1 MFLAILLSII
11 LIYFVYNFYVRYG
24 PYGRLISRVPGP
36 SGFPIIGNILILQG
50 SQGSKWKLRRK
61 ILTPTFHF
69 NILQHFIESFIE
81 ESENMTKSLQNIG
94 DAVVKDLTPFIS
106 EHTLNT
112 ICETAMGISLRR
124 MKSFQKHYRNA
135 VHKMGELVVYRL
147 FRQWLRYDWV
157 FFLTSKGREQKK
169 ILKTLHEFTEKI
181 IAERKMYHKNMNGQ
195 FSKNLGK
202 GTEEIDAN
210 DTEVIASR
218 KKRLAMLDLLIL
230 ASQEGSL
237 TDIDIREEVDTF
249 MFEGHDTVATSICF
263 TLSLLAE
270 HKDIQD
276 CVRKEVN
283 IVMQENEG
291 KLSIK
296 SLQDLQYLERCI
308 KESLRLY
315 PSVWFISRVTSEDM
329 QLKSYLI
336 PAKTMMFL
344 NIYGVHRDPNFWPN
358 PKIFNPDRF
367 LPNKIRDRHFY
378 SYIPFSAGPRNCIG
392 QRFAMLEMKAMISH
406 LIHKFYLEPVDYLK
420 DLCIKADIV
429 IRPNHP
435 LRVRFIPITTKSI

>member
-1 MFLAILLSII
+1 MTYIIFKKILNNTKHITKSEAYDPLHPW
-11 LIYFVYNFYVRYG
+11 LREG
-24 PYGRLISRVPGP
+24 LLT
-36 SGFPIIGNILILQG
+36 SG
-50 SQGSKWKLRRK
+50 GSKWKLRRK

>member
-1 MFLAILLSII
+1 
-11 LIYFVYNFYVRYG
+11 
-24 PYGRLISRVPGP
+24 
-36 SGFPIIGNILILQG
+36 
-50 SQGSKWKLRRK
+50 
-61 ILTPTFHF
+61 
-69 NILQHFIESFIE
+69 
-81 ESENMTKSLQNIG
+81 
-94 DAVVKDLTPFIS
+94 
-106 EHTLNT
+106 
-112 ICETAMGISLRR
+112 
-124 MKSFQKHYRNA
+124 
-135 VHKMGELVVYRL
+135 
-147 FRQWLRYDWV
+147 
-157 FFLTSKGREQKK
+157 
-169 ILKTLHEFTEKI
+169 
-181 IAERKMYHKNMNGQ
+181 
-195 FSKNLGK
+195 
-202 GTEEIDAN
+202 
-210 DTEVIASR
+210 
-218 KKRLAMLDLLIL
+218 
-230 ASQEGSL
+230 
-237 TDIDIREEVDTF
+237 
-249 MFEGHDTVATSICF
+249 
-263 TLSLLAE
+263 
-270 HKDIQD
+270 
-276 CVRKEVN
+276 
-283 IVMQENEG
+283 MQENEG